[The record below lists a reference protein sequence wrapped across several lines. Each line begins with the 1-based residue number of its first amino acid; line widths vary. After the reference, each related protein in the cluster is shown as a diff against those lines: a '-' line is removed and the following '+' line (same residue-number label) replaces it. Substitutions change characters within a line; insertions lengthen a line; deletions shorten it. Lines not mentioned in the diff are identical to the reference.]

1 MLHGEKP
8 GGNLLVLE
16 PPNWFVREQRAGGK
30 VCVQKRFHLGVH
42 RALNEDVV
50 SAVVA
55 DVQVCAHRRLQIL
68 W

>member
-42 RALNEDVV
+42 LALKEDVV
-50 SAVVA
+50 STVVA
-55 DVQVCAHRRLQIL
+55 DVQVSAHRQLVNL